1 MKNQIKIQETTTTN
15 LTEKER
21 VLLNS
26 IAKGMDELGSGWLH
40 ELADESHETAGVL
53 GSLIKK
59 GLCTSD
65 KDDEGEY
72 VCYFLYITE
81 AGAALTGLEKI
92 DGEWVAR
99 GVIGAAPLE
108 GEGLLPSSAVSS
120 LEVNAT
126 YTTVE
131 AGLTKAIQD
140 ILESTPL
147 TKFRPKDVDA
157 TLNILRRE
165 RSYYRK
171 SLEAIRSNINA

>member
-65 KDDEGEY
+65 KDDEGEH

-92 DGEWVAR
+92 DGEWGEEWVAR
-99 GVIGAAPLE
+99 GVIGAAPNPRLIKI
-108 GEGLLPSSAVSS
+108 
-120 LEVNAT
+120 
-126 YTTVE
+126 YE
-131 AGLTKAIQD
+131 ALDQELTKAIHEVFD
-140 ILESTPL
+140 STPL
-147 TKFRPKDVDA
+147 DMLRPPEVDR
-157 TLNILRRE
+157 TLGLLRRE
-165 RSYYRK
+165 RRRYRK